1 MIRKL
6 SLNAVIFIV
15 IISVYAYILMPS
27 IVVVVSS
34 FGERFYLQFP
44 PTGFTTK
51 WYEQAFASQ
60 DIRNALLTTLKV
72 AFGAASISVV
82 LGSLAA
88 LGLAKGVF
96 PGRDFLNSL
105 YLWPLMVPNLVLGVA
120 FLTFSASLGIRPS
133 AERLMVAHSI
143 VAIPYVMRAALPA
156 FEKVKLVLEEAARD
170 LGSTGSAVFWHVTVP
185 IARTGL
191 IVAFFL
197 ALIQSMDE
205 LNVALFLAPPRE
217 PTLPIIFFRMI
228 DFNLD
233 PTVAAASTI
242 IIALIFLGLLVF
254 QFGASIRQWLSR
266 KKV

>member
-1 MIRKL
+1 MGKYVL
-6 SLNAVIFIV
+6 GFFMSVVILA
-15 IISVYAYILMPS
+15 VYAYILMPS
-27 IVVVVSS
+27 IVVVISS
-34 FGERFYLQFP
+34 FGERFYLEFP
-44 PTGFTTK
+44 PTGFTFK
-51 WYEQAFASQ
+51 WYEQAFGSPE
-60 DIRNALLTTLKV
+60 IRNALLVSLKI
-72 AFGAASISVV
+72 AFGAASIAVV

-96 PGRDFLNSL
+96 PGRDFLSSI

-120 FLTFSASLGIRPS
+120 LLTFSASFGIRPS
-133 AERLMVAHSI
+133 SERLMVAHAI

-191 IVAFFL
+191 LVAFFL

-205 LNVALFLAPPRE
+205 LNVALFLSAPRE

-242 IIALIFLGLLVF
+242 IITLIFVGLLLF
-254 QFGASIRQWLSR
+254 QFGASISERLFR
-266 KKV
+266 KRT